1 MSNVD
6 QLESCDVSRLSD
18 VVVVEL
24 KAPSLVV
31 GFELAISQPATQQ
44 CAHIWPVGTGV
55 LDCRCILQAAFHV
68 SLTNLEGQKRI
79 TCKLQVHVLCLP
91 LALSLESF
99 EKKRPVTGPPKVYL
113 RVSSYAEAEPA
124 SRATTF
130 SALEEQ
136 KISTL

>member
-1 MSNVD
+1 MWT
-6 QLESCDVSRLSD
+6 ESCDVSRLSD

-31 GFELAISQPATQQ
+31 GFELAISQPATQL

-68 SLTNLEGQKRI
+68 GLTNLEGQKRI

-99 EKKRPVTGPPKVYL
+99 EKKWPVTGSPKVYYL
-113 RVSSYAEAEPA
+113 RVSSYAEVEPA
-124 SRATTF
+124 SRVTTSF